1 VSAEPAKS
9 LATGAPLT
17 EETWADFVQRLRHHC
32 KGEGVRDHCTANAI
46 FLVQARTIVFG
57 IDKDYTD
64 NIAVIFED
72 SHWLTPQAYWGDA
85 DQDQRDDLDA
95 TAQEDGH
102 ADFLSMPLYDQ
113 WDVLG
118 ELDDHTVTG
127 WSEEWEY
134 VNSHFTKEAAEAFIA
149 RKQHDYRKGLRVY
162 VDAQLYCWEFEA
174 IKEAILAGQLTL
186 TK

>member
-1 VSAEPAKS
+1 MSAEPAKS

-32 KGEGVRDHCTANAI
+32 KGEGVNDHHTANAI
-46 FLVQARTIVFG
+46 FIVQARKIVFG
-57 IDKDYTD
+57 IDMDYTD
-64 NIAVIFED
+64 SRAVIYED
-72 SHWLTPQAYWGDA
+72 SHWLTPQAYWDDA
-85 DQDQRDDLDA
+85 DQDQRDELDA

-102 ADFLSMPLYDQ
+102 ANFLSMPLDDQ

-118 ELDDHTVTG
+118 DLDGHTVTG
-127 WSEEWEY
+127 WSEEWKY
-134 VNSHFTKEAAEAFIA
+134 LNSHFTKEAAEAFIA

-174 IKEAILAGQLTL
+174 IKEAILSGQLTL
-186 TK
+186 AK